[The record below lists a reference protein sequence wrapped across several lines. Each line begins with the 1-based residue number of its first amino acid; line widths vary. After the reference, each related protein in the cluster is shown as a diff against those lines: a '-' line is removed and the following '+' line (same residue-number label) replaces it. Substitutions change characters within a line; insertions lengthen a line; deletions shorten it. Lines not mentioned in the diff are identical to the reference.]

1 MRVLFFH
8 SGREW
13 SGTARVLAEAATGLA
28 ARGLQVTFVC
38 RPGSAVEE
46 RLSATGYDIIP
57 LDMDGSWRSVAWR
70 LRKVITE
77 KFVEVVV
84 VHTAEEHLVAAA
96 AVRAAGR
103 GAVVRRTPA
112 GARLEA
118 DGPTKWASRFA
129 SSGFIFTSNGEM
141 QSAPQ
146 MRNRLRPAVADV
158 GVRIEEYEQVRP
170 TPRSVPVVTASPG
183 ATRSVVCVYDPDAPR
198 GRVATVMRAMAM
210 LAPRHPELRLAL
222 VGRGSD
228 AEELRMHAAAL
239 RITGLVSHLGER
251 DDQLA
256 VLRAADVGWV
266 AAEQDAGAYGA
277 LDLMALRVPVL
288 AERGSIATRYV
299 ADGITGTVLPP
310 GDTPASA
317 AALAALLAHDE
328 QRTTMGNAGRARV
341 ARDYSYDTM
350 VNGFQAAIEAAR
362 DRSLWT

>member
-13 SGTARVLAEAATGLA
+13 SGSARVLAEAATGLA

-46 RLSATGYDIIP
+46 RLSAIGYDIIP
-57 LDMDGSWRSVAWR
+57 LDMDGSWRTVAWR
-70 LRKVITE
+70 LKRVIAE

-103 GAVVRRTPA
+103 GAVVRRTSA
-112 GARLEA
+112 GGRLEA
-118 DGPTKWASRFA
+118 DAPTKWASRFA
-129 SSGFIFTSNGEM
+129 SSGFIFTSAGEM
-141 QSAPQ
+141 QSAPP

-158 GVRIEEYEQVRP
+158 GVNVESYDQVKATSRP
-170 TPRSVPVVTASPG
+170 ATPAPAAQSRF
-183 ATRSVVCVYDPDAPR
+183 VVCVYDPDAPR
-198 GRVATVMRAMAM
+198 GRVASVMRAVAM
-210 LAPRHPELRLAL
+210 LAPRHPELRLAI

-239 RITGLVSHLGER
+239 RVTGLVAHLGER
-251 DDQLA
+251 DDHLA
-256 VLRAADVGWV
+256 VLRSADVGWV

-277 LDLMALRVPVL
+277 LDLMALKVPVL

-310 GDTPASA
+310 ADTPASA
-317 AALAALLAHDE
+317 AALAALLAHDD
-328 QRTTMGNAGRARV
+328 QRATMGSAGRARV
-341 ARDYSYDTM
+341 ARDFTYDAM
-350 VNGFQAAIEAAR
+350 VDGFQAAIEAAR
-362 DRSLWT
+362 DRSLWS